1 MEIGGH
7 EVTAEI
13 GRGGSG
19 VVYRARDR
27 DGSLVAIKV
36 LHGPATE
43 PALRFAREARL
54 LRELG
59 DGFVPLLD
67 SGLTLE
73 GLPYLVMPFVEG
85 GTLRDR
91 LRGGRLEVAETV
103 ALGKR
108 LAATLARAHA
118 KGVVHRDLKPEN
130 ILFTKEGDPLVAD
143 LGLGKHVAGV
153 NPASVAITQS
163 RDVRGTAGY
172 AAPEQMVATREAG
185 PAADV
190 FSLGAILYE
199 CLAGHGPFD
208 ERSPIAAILRAENE
222 AYAPLAA
229 ERPEAPRWLVRAI
242 ERALVADPA
251 ERIPN
256 AAALLGLLES
266 GAGDRRRSLVLV
278 LVLVLALG
286 AGIAMLLHGDHA
298 EKPVEVPRPTCHLEL
313 VETLGSR
320 AFSHAFEIR
329 AIAFSPD
336 GRFAI
341 TGGDDQAARIFEVPS
356 GKEVRALPRLR
367 GNVGAVAVARGAE
380 TALVAVEGDSSV
392 TVWRAS
398 GTESHPT
405 AKPPSAVALSPD
417 GTRALV
423 GLADGTVEIRSLVAW
438 ELEGESFRHKAGPV
452 RAVAFS
458 PDGSRT
464 LSVARKGAR
473 LTGPVE
479 QVTLLEGK
487 TGCAAFAPDGR
498 AAVGLSNQVTIA
510 GSPPRPLEAGTDVM
524 SVGFLEDG
532 SPCAVVWPGTF
543 RAWLPGPI
551 ERSLDPGGVRA
562 AAFSPDGK
570 WLLSA
575 AASGARLFEARSG
588 LEVGPT
594 GPRGAVSA
602 LAPIGKTGSVLA
614 GSLDGTVRVWDLATG
629 QGVVLGRHAT
639 RVYAV
644 AVAADGRRAVSSSW
658 DGAVKVWNLEQRSE
672 EGEYAGHE
680 RGKKDGRS
688 VDAVA
693 ISAAGLVASAGR
705 AGEIHLWSLETGA
718 AGRVLEGHAS
728 RVHFVGF
735 ASGGRL
741 VSCDEDGLVLAWDG
755 AASRKL
761 WSSARA
767 ITAMAVAGARVV
779 AGNDVRLVVRDVETG
794 NLLRE
799 LEGGHEG
806 TIFSVAIS
814 PDGTKAAS
822 GGGRDGRICLW
833 DLGTGALL
841 DRVDL
846 SPEGDYVHS
855 VAFMPDGKEIL
866 AGTFRGV
873 LLRYALR

>member
-19 VVYRARDR
+19 VVYRARR
-27 DGSLVAIKV
+27 HDGTLVAIKV

-43 PALRFAREARL
+43 PALRFAREARI

-59 DGFVPLLD
+59 EGFVPLLD
-67 SGLTLE
+67 SGVTVE
-73 GLPYLVMPFVEG
+73 GLPYLVMPFLEG

-91 LRGGRLEVAETV
+91 LRGGRLGVAETV

-118 KGVVHRDLKPEN
+118 KGIVHRDVKPEN

-143 LGLGKHVAGV
+143 LGLGKHVAGTS
-153 NPASVAITQS
+153 PASVAITQS

-185 PAADV
+185 PAADA

-229 ERPEAPRWLVRAI
+229 ERPDAPRWLVRAI
-242 ERALVADPA
+242 ERALVPDPA

-256 AAALLGLLES
+256 AAALLGVLES
-266 GAGDRRRSLVLV
+266 GADSRPGPFVLVLV
-278 LVLVLALG
+278 LVLVLAAG
-286 AGIAMLLHGDHA
+286 AAALLPRGHT
-298 EKPVEVPRPTCHLEL
+298 EKPVAVPRPKCHLEL
-313 VETLGSR
+313 LQTLGSR
-320 AFSHAFEIR
+320 AFAHAFDIR
-329 AIAFSPD
+329 ALAFSPD

-356 GKEVRALPRLR
+356 GKEVRALTRLR
-367 GNVGAVAVARGAE
+367 GNVGAVAVSRGAE
-380 TALVAVEGDSSV
+380 TALVAVEGDPSV
-392 TVWRAS
+392 AVWRAS

-405 AKPPSAVALSPD
+405 AKPASAIAISPD

-423 GLADGTVEIRSLVAW
+423 GLADGTVEVRSVVSWAP
-438 ELEGESFRHKAGPV
+438 EGESFHHKVGPV

-464 LSVARKGAR
+464 ASVARRAAR

-479 QVTLLEGK
+479 ELTLPDAK
-487 TGCAAFAPDGR
+487 NGCVAFSPDGR
-498 AAVGLSNQVTIA
+498 VAVGLSSRVTIA
-510 GSPPRPLEAGTDVM
+510 GAPPRPLDAGTDVT

-532 SPCAVVWPGTF
+532 APCAVTWPGTF
-543 RAWLPGPI
+543 RAWTPDPI
-551 ERSLDPGGVRA
+551 ERSLEASGVKA

-570 WLLSA
+570 LLLA
-575 AASGARLFEARSG
+575 ASASGARLFEATSG
-588 LEVGPT
+588 LEVGPK

-602 LAPIGKTGSVLA
+602 LAPIGRTGSFLS

-629 QGVVLGRHAT
+629 EGVVLGRHAS

-644 AVAADGRRAVSSSW
+644 AVSPDGRRAVSSSW
-658 DGAVKVWNLEQRSE
+658 DGAVKVWNLEQRTFE
-672 EGEYAGHE
+672 REYTGHA
-680 RGKKDGRS
+680 RGDRELRS

-693 ISAAGLVASAGR
+693 ISGAGLVATAGR
-705 AGEIHLWSLETGA
+705 SGQVHVWSLETGA
-718 AGRVLEGHAS
+718 VERVLQGHAS

-735 ASGGRL
+735 ASGDRL
-741 VSCDEDGLVLAWDG
+741 VSCDEDGIVLAWDG
-755 AASRKL
+755 GASRKL

-767 ITAMAVAGARVV
+767 VTAMAVAGARVL
-779 AGNDVRLVVRDVETG
+779 AGNDVRLVLRDVETG
-794 NLLRE
+794 GLIHE

-814 PDGTKAAS
+814 PDGTKAVS

-833 DLGTGALL
+833 DLATGALL

-846 SPEGDYVHS
+846 GPMQDLVHS
-855 VAFMPDGKEIL
+855 VAFTADGKEIL

-873 LLRYALR
+873 LLRYAVR